1 MRKTLLSVMMLSALT
16 VATTSLT
23 SCKDYDDD
31 INANT
36 TEINNLKTQLAT
48 LQSALDQ
55 AKADA
60 TTAHA
65 NFATKG
71 DLNDLKTEMAKL
83 ATADALQKAIDD
95 LTALINGKV
104 SQSDYDAKVKE
115 IETEIDGIDSKLNT
129 LGTSLTDLET
139 AQKAADANIKL
150 QQTALD
156 NLQKALTEGLAAK
169 ANQSDVT
176 ALQKQIKALQDEID
190 ALSGPSSSLSDLK
203 KQMEDLN
210 KKVDE
215 LGTQINVL
223 TVFVKHALAS
233 LTFIPEYFT
242 EGIEAALVPAYQ
254 GAYSTTSDNKDFT
267 KVGKDADLLSGY
279 GIARYNVSPTSVDLV
294 GSKADFYSLAS
305 TVLSRAGK
313 NLISPVNTELTAD
326 VLKENYKDGVL
337 TVPFKADFATISNL
351 KENELPIA
359 ALQISRGDTTV
370 TSDYA
375 TVIAKTFTGM
385 VVADNGANNAVVTAA
400 DCGLGVAGTKHLFT
414 AWSSMTTATTNITHD
429 VAYNSHLNLDSIVE
443 VHVAADNGERTL
455 SAAELKALG
464 LKIVFDR
471 VDYTSGDNKTWESR
485 HIELE
490 TENGQTVAYP
500 RNVTADG
507 NTIEDKVAN
516 NASVG
521 REPIVVAKVVDE
533 TTGKKVYAWG
543 YIKIQI
549 TAPKQAISQLTTAP
563 MTFTGDIYDNCKEEE
578 LTTTWSQIEALV
590 YSKLN
595 ISKENFEATYEL
607 DDNISDAKQ
616 FEVKDSAYAEATKIG
631 VVSEKKDDANPQ
643 TNILSWKLSAETL
656 KALKSQVAVNANGVS
671 TKDVTIYVHFK
682 LKGSSEA
689 SEGVYV
695 PLTIKAGQLHYPV
708 ASLDGSKILSQWYKL
723 NTTTNATST
732 SGDDEVRI
740 NVPVPTTTANKLE
753 ATEFTRD
760 LHNYFLNNT
769 LSYKL
774 NDETHFSA
782 LKSGKLVFKF
792 ITPSTETG
800 NATFNAAKDGT
811 WTVKGITGTTYTLKV
826 ANDREIDIVKKGD
839 AAVKQEIVSLN
850 DEGVITFVQSE
861 MADDILNYKG
871 HDALGER
878 ETFTA
883 YIGMAIQGA
892 CTDLPLN
899 GKTWFNVRFVRPVD
913 LTQPEAFSVKDAPN
927 EWQTIDVA
935 DLVKVYDWRNYV
947 GDPKDGNGGKDEKNK
962 FDFAYYGIELATDAN
977 AIYTDANL
985 GSDQRTVLKDAASI
999 EKLVKTS
1006 SISGLLLKQGSSKS
1020 QLQYKNSSAVTGE
1033 FHLYVPVKMTYVF
1046 GKTPQTL
1053 YSVVTVTKS
1062 EGQQTAK
1069 KH

>member
-1 MRKTLLSVMMLSALT
+1 M
-16 VATTSLT
+16 
-23 SCKDYDDD
+23 
-31 INANT
+31 
-36 TEINNLKTQLAT
+36 
-48 LQSALDQ
+48 
-55 AKADA
+55 
-60 TTAHA
+60 
-65 NFATKG
+65 
-71 DLNDLKTEMAKL
+71 
-83 ATADALQKAIDD
+83 
-95 LTALINGKV
+95 
-104 SQSDYDAKVKE
+104 
-115 IETEIDGIDSKLNT
+115 
-129 LGTSLTDLET
+129 
-139 AQKAADANIKL
+139 
-150 QQTALD
+150 
-156 NLQKALTEGLAAK
+156 
-169 ANQSDVT
+169 
-176 ALQKQIKALQDEID
+176 
-190 ALSGPSSSLSDLK
+190 
-203 KQMEDLN
+203 
-210 KKVDE
+210 
-215 LGTQINVL
+215 
-223 TVFVKHALAS
+223 
-233 LTFIPEYFT
+233 
-242 EGIEAALVPAYQ
+242 
-254 GAYSTTSDNKDFT
+254 
-267 KVGKDADLLSGY
+267 
-279 GIARYNVSPTSVDLV
+279 
-294 GSKADFYSLAS
+294 
-305 TVLSRAGK
+305 
-313 NLISPVNTELTAD
+313 
-326 VLKENYKDGVL
+326 
-337 TVPFKADFATISNL
+337 
-351 KENELPIA
+351 
-359 ALQISRGDTTV
+359 
-370 TSDYA
+370 
-375 TVIAKTFTGM
+375 
-385 VVADNGANNAVVTAA
+385 
-400 DCGLGVAGTKHLFT
+400 
-414 AWSSMTTATTNITHD
+414 
-429 VAYNSHLNLDSIVE
+429 
-443 VHVAADNGERTL
+443 
-455 SAAELKALG
+455 KALG
-464 LKIVFDR
+464 LKIVFAP
-471 VDYTSGDNKTWESR
+471 VNYTSGDNKTSESA

-507 NTIEDKVAN
+507 KTIENTVAN

-533 TTGKKVYAWG
+533 ATGNKVYAWG

-549 TAPKQAISQLTTAP
+549 TAPKQAISQITTAP

-616 FEVKDSAYAEATKIG
+616 FEVKDGAYAEATKIG

-740 NVPVPTTTANKLE
+740 NVPVPTTTDNKLE

-861 MADDILNYKG
+861 MADDILNYK
-871 HDALGER
+871 
-878 ETFTA
+878 
-883 YIGMAIQGA
+883 
-892 CTDLPLN
+892 
-899 GKTWFNVRFVRPVD
+899 
-913 LTQPEAFSVKDAPN
+913 PEF
-927 EWQTIDVA
+927 
-935 DLVKVYDWRNYV
+935 
-947 GDPKDGNGGKDEKNK
+947 
-962 FDFAYYGIELATDAN
+962 GI
-977 AIYTDANL
+977 
-985 GSDQRTVLKDAASI
+985 S
-999 EKLVKTS
+999 
-1006 SISGLLLKQGSSKS
+1006 
-1020 QLQYKNSSAVTGE
+1020 
-1033 FHLYVPVKMTYVF
+1033 
-1046 GKTPQTL
+1046 
-1053 YSVVTVTKS
+1053 
-1062 EGQQTAK
+1062 
-1069 KH
+1069 

>member
-1 MRKTLLSVMMLSALT
+1 MMLSALT

-83 ATADALQKAIDD
+83 ATADALQKAKDD

-104 SQSDYDAKVKE
+104 DQSEYNAKVKE

-129 LGTSLTDLET
+129 LGTSLNNLET

-233 LTFIPEYFT
+233 LTFIPDYFT

-254 GAYSTTSDNKDFT
+254 GAYSTTNDNKDFT

-375 TVIAKTFTGM
+375 TVKAQTFTGM
-385 VVADNGANNAVVTAA
+385 VVADNGAHNAVVTAA
-400 DCGLGVAGTKHLFT
+400 TCAQGKSGLYHLFT
-414 AWSSMTTATTNITHD
+414 AWSSMTTATTNITHN
-429 VAYNSHLNLDSIVE
+429 VAYNSHLNLDSIAE
-443 VHVAADNGERTL
+443 VHVTADNGERTL

-464 LKIVFDR
+464 LKIVFAP
-471 VDYTSGDNKTWESR
+471 VNYTSGDNKTSESA

-507 NTIEDKVAN
+507 KTIENTVAN

-533 TTGKKVYAWG
+533 ATGNKVYAWG

-549 TAPKQAISQLTTAP
+549 TAPKQ
-563 MTFTGDIYDNCKEEE
+563 EEE

-616 FEVKDSAYAEATKIG
+616 FEVKDGAYAEATKIG

-740 NVPVPTTTANKLE
+740 NVPVPTTTDNKLE

-861 MADDILNYKG
+861 MADDILNYK
-871 HDALGER
+871 
-878 ETFTA
+878 
-883 YIGMAIQGA
+883 
-892 CTDLPLN
+892 
-899 GKTWFNVRFVRPVD
+899 
-913 LTQPEAFSVKDAPN
+913 PEF
-927 EWQTIDVA
+927 
-935 DLVKVYDWRNYV
+935 
-947 GDPKDGNGGKDEKNK
+947 
-962 FDFAYYGIELATDAN
+962 GI
-977 AIYTDANL
+977 
-985 GSDQRTVLKDAASI
+985 S
-999 EKLVKTS
+999 
-1006 SISGLLLKQGSSKS
+1006 
-1020 QLQYKNSSAVTGE
+1020 
-1033 FHLYVPVKMTYVF
+1033 
-1046 GKTPQTL
+1046 
-1053 YSVVTVTKS
+1053 
-1062 EGQQTAK
+1062 
-1069 KH
+1069 

>member
-83 ATADALQKAIDD
+83 ATLQKAKDD

-104 SQSDYDAKVKE
+104 DQSEYNAKVKE

-129 LGTSLTDLET
+129 LGTSLNNLET

-233 LTFIPEYFT
+233 LTFIPDYFT

-254 GAYSTTSDNKDFT
+254 GAYSTTNDNKDFT

-375 TVIAKTFTGM
+375 TVKAQTFTGM
-385 VVADNGANNAVVTAA
+385 VVADNGAHNAVVTAA
-400 DCGLGVAGTKHLFT
+400 TCAQGKSGLYHLFT
-414 AWSSMTTATTNITHD
+414 AWSSMTTATTNITHN
-429 VAYNSHLNLDSIVE
+429 VAYNSHLNLDSIAE
-443 VHVAADNGERTL
+443 VHVTADNGERTL

-464 LKIVFDR
+464 LKIVFAP
-471 VDYTSGDNKTWESR
+471 VNYTSGDNKTSESA

-507 NTIEDKVAN
+507 KTIENTVAN

-533 TTGKKVYAWG
+533 ATGNKVYAWG

-549 TAPKQAISQLTTAP
+549 TAPKLTTAP

-616 FEVKDSAYAEATKIG
+616 FEVKDGAYAEATKIG

-740 NVPVPTTTANKLE
+740 NVPVPTTTDNKLE

-861 MADDILNYKG
+861 MADDILNYK
-871 HDALGER
+871 
-878 ETFTA
+878 
-883 YIGMAIQGA
+883 
-892 CTDLPLN
+892 
-899 GKTWFNVRFVRPVD
+899 
-913 LTQPEAFSVKDAPN
+913 PEF
-927 EWQTIDVA
+927 
-935 DLVKVYDWRNYV
+935 
-947 GDPKDGNGGKDEKNK
+947 
-962 FDFAYYGIELATDAN
+962 GI
-977 AIYTDANL
+977 
-985 GSDQRTVLKDAASI
+985 S
-999 EKLVKTS
+999 
-1006 SISGLLLKQGSSKS
+1006 
-1020 QLQYKNSSAVTGE
+1020 
-1033 FHLYVPVKMTYVF
+1033 
-1046 GKTPQTL
+1046 
-1053 YSVVTVTKS
+1053 
-1062 EGQQTAK
+1062 
-1069 KH
+1069 